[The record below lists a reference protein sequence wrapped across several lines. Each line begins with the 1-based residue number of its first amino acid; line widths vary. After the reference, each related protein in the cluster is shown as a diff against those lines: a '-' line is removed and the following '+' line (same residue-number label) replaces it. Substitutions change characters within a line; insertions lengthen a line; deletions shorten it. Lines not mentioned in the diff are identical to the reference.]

1 MPATRAG
8 MGPRLLPSPPALTAP
23 PAASAAQKAGKPKL
37 AEAAR
42 KWIEED
48 VVYIITPVEREVF
61 LKLRTDRER
70 DLFIEAF
77 WKQRDPTPGSD
88 ANELRTEHL
97 RRIAYADRYYG
108 RDAPRPGWRAERGR
122 Y

>member
-1 MPATRAG
+1 M
-8 MGPRLLPSPPALTAP
+8 
-23 PAASAAQKAGKPKL
+23 
-37 AEAAR
+37 
-42 KWIEED
+42 
-48 VVYIITPVEREVF
+48 EREVF

-108 RDAPRPGWRAERGR
+108 RDAPRPDDEGAVFYPQLQPVAGADAQLLAEASSLRR
-122 Y
+122 K